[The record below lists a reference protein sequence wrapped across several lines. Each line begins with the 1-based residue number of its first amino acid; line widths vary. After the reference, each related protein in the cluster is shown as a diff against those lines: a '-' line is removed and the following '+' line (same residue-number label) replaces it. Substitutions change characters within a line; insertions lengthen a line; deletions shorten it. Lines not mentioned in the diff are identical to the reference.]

1 MAPSHAC
8 CQPGA
13 AANMTPNRQKVRD
26 LLLASERPL
35 SAYEVLDRLR
45 QQGTHWQPP
54 TVYRALDYL
63 VAQGL
68 VHYLQS
74 IQKFV
79 SCPHQECDHFSQL
92 LICVSCGQVLEATMA
107 PELLDLLSQQVAAHG
122 FKLAPQFLELKGMCS
137 HCQRESS
144 CGEN

>member
-92 LICVSCGQVLEATMA
+92 LICVQCGQVQEVPLVE
-107 PELLDLLSQQVAAHG
+107 ELLAILKVQAAQQL
-122 FKLAPQFLELKGMCS
+122 FTLEPQFLELKGLCQQCS
-137 HCQRESS
+137 QAES
-144 CGEN
+144 